1 MKRLSIP
8 LTALLLTGS
17 ALPHADAI
25 VPVPLHKKRLW
36 KREFNQTALIGRHLA
51 RGLKIPLRMDMLK
64 KVKETIPQTDVRGA
78 ERSKNVRG
86 SFAAAGRIQGLRLI
100 LIDDVITTGA
110 TVTECAKVL
119 RKAGAAEVIVV
130 ALARSMPKY

>member
-1 MKRLSIP
+1 
-8 LTALLLTGS
+8 
-17 ALPHADAI
+17 
-25 VPVPLHKKRLW
+25 
-36 KREFNQTALIGRHLA
+36 
-51 RGLKIPLRMDMLK
+51 MDMLK